1 VKTPSVFLCVLTACA
16 PSAPPVL
23 VDPPAPKYSG
33 PSSLPTEK
41 CGDDIQCW
49 RRRTLLYVEMTEL
62 LTAENGTLGT
72 ERDDARAGEIYAR
85 NIATKLR
92 KEAEPSWTSSPLLWL
107 GVGVLTGGLL
117 FLTAGVVEASLA
129 KAVR

>member
-1 VKTPSVFLCVLTACA
+1 
-16 PSAPPVL
+16 
-23 VDPPAPKYSG
+23 
-33 PSSLPTEK
+33 
-41 CGDDIQCW
+41 
-49 RRRTLLYVEMTEL
+49 MTEL